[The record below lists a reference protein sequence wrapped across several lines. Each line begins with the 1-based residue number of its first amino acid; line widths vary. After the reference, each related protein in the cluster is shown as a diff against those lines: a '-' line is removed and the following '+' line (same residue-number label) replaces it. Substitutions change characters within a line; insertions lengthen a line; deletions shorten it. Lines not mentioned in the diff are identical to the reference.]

1 MQWPHHQLRRE
12 VVLGHKEAKTFFDKI
27 MPYLYTGKFSETSKV
42 SDLKSPSQM
51 KTQRINIITALEYV
65 GNSATHRR
73 LAT

>member
-1 MQWPHHQLRRE
+1 
-12 VVLGHKEAKTFFDKI
+12 

-73 LAT
+73 LST